1 MSVSTGE
8 LANRSTSTERAAQLE
23 VHAAEFP
30 EQRGMLLLEAALA
43 WRRAGQSQRA
53 TQLIDGLIAT
63 GGEDGCY
70 ARVQRVEFCLA
81 DDAWPQAEAQLA
93 ILAHEPSL
101 YEGHC
106 TLIAELLIE
115 HHRLQAAARWYDRGL
130 ARLTPQTLRALAGPR
145 GWTQLGALTMLRG
158 RRDLR
163 SRLGQ
168 APDATDELVTD
179 PSHRLPDRHRHTRTS
194 QTTSLI
200 SLQIGRPTRL
210 YSSYIQYGLGDRY
223 HYSLNEFLSA
233 PYKPTAPSVGPRPG
247 STSAVDW
254 QDEKT
259 VVESVSATVFV
270 RLHRR

>member
-145 GWTQLGALTMLRG
+145 GFTQLGALTMLRG
-158 RRDLR
+158 RRDLSTRRHRRAGDRPQPMAITDGHPAR
-163 SRLGQ
+163 SRH
-168 APDATDELVTD
+168 
-179 PSHRLPDRHRHTRTS
+179 S
-194 QTTSLI
+194 
-200 SLQIGRPTRL
+200 GRCHDHQQRPKVWPTRWQSGSRTATSEQGPGCL
-210 YSSYIQYGLGDRY
+210 RKESWHMSTARTDRLCDVRYGCWVNAASSR
-223 HYSLNEFLSA
+223 
-233 PYKPTAPSVGPRPG
+233 
-247 STSAVDW
+247 
-254 QDEKT
+254 
-259 VVESVSATVFV
+259 
-270 RLHRR
+270 